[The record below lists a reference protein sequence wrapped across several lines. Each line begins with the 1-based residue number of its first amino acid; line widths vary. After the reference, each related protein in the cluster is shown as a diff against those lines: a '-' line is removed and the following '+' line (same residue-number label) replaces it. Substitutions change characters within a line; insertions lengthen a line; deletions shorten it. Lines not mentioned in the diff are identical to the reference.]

1 MTDLIPPH
9 GGLSEPVCRMV
20 SSEEA
25 ESFTAEAA
33 SLPVLSVS
41 TADLSTVYRIGD
53 GTLSPLVGP
62 MNEDVYN
69 RVLDEQVIESEGGLY
84 AWTIPLSLPASS
96 DIAAGLEVGSSVA
109 LAGPDG
115 QCTCVAGENNRV
127 RLNMGTHTPGKTK
140 SRPFCRGRRSVCH
153 HTQICIR
160 SGPRHMSF
168 SDVISLLHEYA
179 SNGHTH
185 IKIKGFF
192 RTHRYQTVIN
202 PICHNHA

>member
-20 SSEEA
+20 SSEET

-115 QCTCVAGENNRV
+115 QV
-127 RLNMGTHTPGKTK
+127 
-140 SRPFCRGRRSVCH
+140 
-153 HTQICIR
+153 
-160 SGPRHMSF
+160 
-168 SDVISLLHEYA
+168 
-179 SNGHTH
+179 
-185 IKIKGFF
+185 
-192 RTHRYQTVIN
+192 
-202 PICHNHA
+202 